1 MGLTKQYLRYVAN
14 TSFGLITSP
23 KGGLTSLDKNTV
35 ISATAEKITIW
46 DIKRGEKVCELQTK
60 SEITSLTY
68 NKKVLNKSDYL
79 HLKKTCKNS

>member
-1 MGLTKQYLRYVAN
+1 MPLTKQYLRYVAN

-46 DIKRGEKVCELQTK
+46 DIKRGEKISDLQTK

-68 NKKVLNKSDYL
+68 NQKVSKIEKKSIIFYYL
-79 HLKKTCKNS
+79 F

>member
-68 NKKVLNKSDYL
+68 NKKVLNKYGYL
-79 HLKKTCKNS
+79 HLQKHLKIR